1 MPQFELDESGTV
13 EGLEFADL
21 PAFVQG
27 YLEAMF
33 FTNEATGVSMVDWSD
48 PEVQSDLEEG
58 SLDGPLPA
66 DAGFSDIYPGSL
78 QTAIEE
84 CAEFEKEAADLLEQ
98 AYERDYDA
106 TQAGRD
112 FWFTRN
118 GHGVGF
124 WDRDVLSS
132 TGEPHTG
139 GNDHDG
145 ESLGEK
151 LSDIARKFGGRDAS
165 FGDAASGKES
175 PTGYGWVFIE

>member
-27 YLEAMF
+27 YIEAMF
-33 FTNEATGVSMVDWSD
+33 FTNDAGSVSMVNWNDA
-48 PEVQSDLEEG
+48 EVQEDLREG
-58 SLDGPLPA
+58 CLDGELPG

-78 QTAIEE
+78 KTAIEE
-84 CAEFEKEAADLLEQ
+84 CEAFQKEAESLLEQ

-112 FWFTRN
+112 FWFTRC
-118 GHGVGF
+118 GHGVGY
-124 WDRDVLSS
+124 WDRDQLEAEELGDKL
-132 TGEPHTG
+132 TAIAETY
-139 GNDHDG
+139 GN
-145 ESLGEK
+145 
-151 LSDIARKFGGRDAS
+151 RDAS
-165 FGDAASGKES
+165 FGAAADGSES